1 MKLIVLTGLVSV
13 EKIELAKDL
22 SRFFKQ
28 QDIKVAILDN
38 IARLQMNPQEFDAP
52 VQRISGD
59 MTMELEQILSQ
70 IDSDVVILALSEQT
84 HPDNFFITIDSL
96 SDTIEEIDVFTLALF
111 DLRTCDCFPNLRE
124 TLEQYANVSI
134 YLPYKLDEVLNHVS
148 HSIN

>member
-13 EKIELAKDL
+13 EKIELAGEL
-22 SRFFKQ
+22 TTFFKKQ
-28 QDIKVAILDN
+28 HIKVSILDN
-38 IARLQMNPQEFDAP
+38 IARLQMNPQEFNAP
-52 VQRISGD
+52 VQRITGD
-59 MTMELEQILSQ
+59 MTTELESVLSQ
-70 IDSDVVILALSEQT
+70 LDADVVILALSEQA

-124 TLEQYANVSI
+124 TLEQYADASI